1 MLTLDD
7 LLRGFSH
14 TVQLHILGSLDE
26 VADLKPQALVLVLNL
41 LQGGVIRQ
49 NLAHVID
56 LLVSTV
62 RDLLVLLCDH
72 CPAHQ
77 DCVFVVGGDWELRDF
92 DLSLLH
98 VDNDFEVELKLL
110 VTFASLPALDLNA
123 LILFSYFLLLGFQMT
138 DEVSQMA

>member
-14 TVQLHILGSLDE
+14 TVQLHVLGTLDE
-26 VADLKPQALVLVLNL
+26 VTDLKPQALVLVLDL
-41 LQGGVIRQ
+41 LQGGVVRQ

-56 LLVSTV
+56 LLVSTM
-62 RDLLVLLCDH
+62 RDLLVLPGDH
-72 CPAHQ
+72 CFTDQ
-77 DCVFVVGGDWELRDF
+77 NGVLVVGGDWKLRHF

-110 VTFASLPALDLNA
+110 VTFAGLPALDLNA
-123 LILFSYFLLLGFQMT
+123 LILFSYVLLLGFQMT
-138 DEVSQMA
+138 DEVSQVT